1 MTERLA
7 IEKPQELP
15 MQDQPQP
22 EPHPEPQPAAVGAQL
37 EPKPAPAPAVGNV
50 SEIVQQLKQERERAQ
65 KEVQTFD
72 AAITAL
78 GSNGSNAQPLQPNP
92 QSVPAAAPPAQTK
105 PQPAPIAGQ
114 PPQPNPQAAPAA
126 ANPAQPNPQSAPG
139 VAQPGQAKP
148 KPAPADAKP
157 PRSMARRIMV
167 VLVVVLILAAVGFGV
182 WRLFFYVPPLP
193 ANIVPLS
200 GRIEGDDSAVS
211 PKTSGRI
218 LEIRVREGDTVST
231 GDIIAVLDDEQLR
244 ARIEQAQAQVQQAQ
258 AKARSARDQIAVLN
272 EQLRQEEANV
282 AQQEAAHDIAS
293 FDKEAYT
300 RLAQSGAVSERQGKQ
315 AVSTADQQAAAV
327 AGAKRRVAGVNMQLA
342 QQQAAIADAMASV
355 GQAQAQLTEARENR
369 QDLTVKAPFDGTVVT
384 RVAEPGEVITAGTP
398 VITLLDL
405 SKVYLRGF
413 VPEGQIGKV
422 KIGQAA
428 HVYLDSNP
436 KQPVDAYVSRI
447 DPQATFTP
455 ENTYFRDDRVK
466 QVVGLKL
473 QLKGALGYAKPGMP
487 ADGEVLVAGDQWPE
501 EKRK

>member
-1 MTERLA
+1 MTEQPV
-7 IEKPQELP
+7 IEKPQELLK
-15 MQDQPQP
+15 QDQPQP
-22 EPHPEPQPAAVGAQL
+22 EPQPATVGAQASQ
-37 EPKPAPAPAVGNV
+37 PNPQPAPAVGNV

-78 GSNGSNAQPLQPNP
+78 GSTGSNAQ
-92 QSVPAAAPPAQTK
+92 PAQTK
-105 PQPAPIAGQ
+105 PQPVPVAGQ
-114 PPQPNPQAAPAA
+114 PPEPNQQSTSAPAK
-126 ANPAQPNPQSAPG
+126 PAQPNSQAATA
-139 VAQPGQAKP
+139 VAQPTQAKP

-157 PRSMARRIMV
+157 PRSMARRIIV
-167 VLVVVLILAAVGFGV
+167 PLVVILIIAAVGFGV
-182 WRLFFYVPPLP
+182 WRVFFYTPPMSP
-193 ANIVPLS
+193 NIVSLS

-244 ARIEQAQAQVQQAQ
+244 ARIEQAQAEVQQAQ
-258 AKARSARDQIAVLN
+258 AKARSARDQIAVLE

-355 GQAQAQLTEARENR
+355 GQAEAQLTEARENR

-413 VPEGQIGKV
+413 IPEGQIGKV

-436 KQPVDAYVSRI
+436 TQPVDAYVSRI

-487 ADGEVLVAGDQWPE
+487 ADGEVLVAGDRWPQ